1 MKRPLSLCLSLSL
14 SALATAE
21 ILNVPGSYETIQG
34 GIDAASTGDIVL
46 VAPGAYFEVIDFL
59 GKAITVRSEAGPEE
73 TSIKAPTTTAASTVT
88 FNSKESSAA
97 RFEGFRVGGG
107 RGTVIS
113 DPIFGV
119 AIVGGAVFCSDS
131 HPIIEGCEFVANAVG
146 NNDQIGHGGG
156 MFIRRSYAIVRNCD
170 FLKNSASG
178 HGGAIYIN
186 ENSDASIEECR
197 FDLNSASWGGAITC
211 AVSCSPL
218 LLGCH
223 FTNNHV
229 SNVGG
234 GVYIRSSS
242 SPRIEQCS
250 FIDNVQEGN
259 PGAGG
264 AAITIYGSGNGGG
277 PCFPFITETLFEGN
291 RAEGYGGAVHNAY
304 GGAPTFVACTFIAN
318 IGEAGGGGIDSI
330 GHPDAP
336 PTSLE
341 ILSCRFEGNE
351 TNGNGGAIDLRG
363 VFASIA
369 DCNINSNT
377 ALSDGGGIAFNNS
390 ELSLVA
396 STSICGNTP
405 NQTTGDFINA
415 GGNTIG
421 ELCESCDGD
430 FNKDGFVD
438 SADLGLLLAQWGTV
452 GSGDLNNDGVVNAA
466 DLGLELAYWGP
477 CGS

>member
-1 MKRPLSLCLSLSL
+1 MKRTLSLCLSLSL
-14 SALATAE
+14 SPLAAAE
-21 ILNVPGSYETIQG
+21 ILNVPGSFPTIQD
-34 GIDAASTGDIVL
+34 GIEAALAGDTVL
-46 VAPGAYFEVIDFL
+46 VAPGSYIEAIDFL
-59 GKAITVRSEAGPEE
+59 GKAITVRSEAGSEE
-73 TSIKAPTTTAASTVT
+73 TSIKAPPGTAASTVT

-97 RFEGFRVGGG
+97 KFEGFRVGGG
-107 RGTVIS
+107 GGTVIT
-113 DPIFGV
+113 DPIFGL
-119 AIVGGAVFCSDS
+119 AIVGGGIFCSDS
-131 HPIIEGCEFVANAVG
+131 HPIIQNCEFLANAVG
-146 NNDQIGHGGG
+146 DSAQIGHGGG
-156 MFIRRSYAIVRNCD
+156 MFIRRSYATVRNCL

-186 ENSDASIEECR
+186 ENSDAIIEECR
-197 FDLNSASWGGAITC
+197 FEFNSASWGGAITC
-211 AVSCSPL
+211 TVSCSPI

-229 SNVGG
+229 VNVGG
-234 GVYIRSSS
+234 GIYIRSSS
-242 SPRIEQCS
+242 SPRIEQCT
-250 FIDNVQEGN
+250 FVGNVQEGN

-277 PCFPFITETLFEGN
+277 PCFPVITGTHFEGN
-291 RAEGYGGAVHNAY
+291 RAQGYGGAVHNAY

-363 VFASIA
+363 VFASIE

-377 ALSDGGGIAFNNS
+377 ALYEGGGVAFNDS
-390 ELSLVA
+390 ELSLVE
-396 STSICGNTP
+396 SSSICGNSP
-405 NQTTGDFINA
+405 NQTTGDFING

-421 ELCESCDGD
+421 ELCKSCAGD
-430 FNKDGFVD
+430 INNDGFVD

-466 DLGLELAYWGP
+466 DLGLALAYWGP